1 MLRID
6 HVLRAVRDLDEAGSR
21 LLDEHGLASV
31 PGGRHDGWG
40 TANRIVPLGDDYL
53 ELVAVVDEREA
64 ATAPFGRWAA
74 AAAADGD
81 RWAGWVV
88 RTDELDRLATDRG
101 LEVVDGARR
110 RPDGAVLRWRMAGLD
125 RALGDPQLPFFIEWL
140 VPVRDRPGRTV
151 VHHPA
156 GPRGLS
162 RLELS
167 GDESQ
172 LRAWLGAADL
182 PVSVARGAPGVRAV
196 VLASAAGE
204 LVLRDA

>member
-1 MLRID
+1 MLRVD
-6 HVLRAVRDLDEAGSR
+6 HVLRAVRNLDEAAR
-21 LLDEHGLASV
+21 LLLDEHGLASV
-31 PGGRHDGWG
+31 PGGRHLGWG

-53 ELVAVVDEREA
+53 ELIAVVDEREA
-64 ATAPFGRWAA
+64 ATAPLGRWAA

-81 RWAGWVV
+81 RWAGWVA
-88 RTDELDRLATDRG
+88 RTDELDGLAADRG
-101 LEVVDGARR
+101 LEVVEGARL
-110 RPDGAVLRWRMAGLD
+110 RPDGTVLRWRMAGLD
-125 RALGDPQLPFFIEWL
+125 RALADPLLPFFIEWL
-140 VPVRDRPGRTV
+140 VPERDRPGRAL

-167 GDESQ
+167 GDEPR

-182 PVSVARGAPGVRAV
+182 PVSVAQGVPGVRAV

-204 LVLRDA
+204 LVLQDD